1 MYSVVE
7 DSIDD
12 GHLCAVEIFSPQ
24 FFFWKAGERVF
35 NIAGDCG
42 INRTGV
48 APKIRKNSVIKPVA
62 PVANPPNE
70 SGELSHLI
78 YSCNITRWPWGKG
91 RAKPIRVCGL
101 DAPVAPWSSST
112 WLPIS
117 NSLNRWTSSY
127 DEWPINLKS
136 RCAECRNNLISIH
149 I

>member
-1 MYSVVE
+1 VYSVVE

-70 SGELSHLI
+70 SGDLSPPDLFLQRHSLAM
-78 YSCNITRWPWGKG
+78 GK
-91 RAKPIRVCGL
+91 R
-101 DAPVAPWSSST
+101 
-112 WLPIS
+112 
-117 NSLNRWTSSY
+117 
-127 DEWPINLKS
+127 KS
-136 RCAECRNNLISIH
+136 KAN
-149 I
+149 